1 LTIKNHTIAILAYNN
16 HDLTIMNIENLINH
30 GYRKNIL
37 LFDNG
42 SKPLYKNICK
52 DFNIKYVKEEKN
64 IYVNPA
70 WNKIFDIVNDKYLT
84 LLNNDCFILSDNYF
98 EEIIN
103 HMRNNKFIISS
114 CKTYNRKSVTENKL
128 KSLQKYYNFIQS
140 KKIKYSSKARR
151 QGWIMTLDLDVYKT
165 LNYKIPDY
173 IKIWFGDD
181 WIWSQIV
188 KNNLNYAIYK
198 NRYAIHI
205 KSSTTSNDKMKQIIN
220 KDIQMLD
227 KYGDW
232 IEKSIHQKSRLL
244 HRYV

>member
-16 HDLTIMNIENLINH
+16 HDLTIMNIKNLINH

-84 LLNNDCFILSDNYF
+84 LLNNDCFILSDKYF

-128 KSLQKYYNFIQS
+128 KLLQQYYNFIQS